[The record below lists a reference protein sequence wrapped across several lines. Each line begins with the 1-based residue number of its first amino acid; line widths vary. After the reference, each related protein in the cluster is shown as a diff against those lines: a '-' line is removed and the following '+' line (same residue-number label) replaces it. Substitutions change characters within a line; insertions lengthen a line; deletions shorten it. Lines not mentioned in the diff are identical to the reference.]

1 MIASTVDPSNEEN
14 WSVVAGGV
22 VDVIVT
28 AKVEREGKRRKILR
42 KQRSCTIIFKKRNRM

>member
-1 MIASTVDPSNEEN
+1 MIASTVDPSNKEN

-28 AKVEREGKRRKILR
+28 PG
-42 KQRSCTIIFKKRNRM
+42 